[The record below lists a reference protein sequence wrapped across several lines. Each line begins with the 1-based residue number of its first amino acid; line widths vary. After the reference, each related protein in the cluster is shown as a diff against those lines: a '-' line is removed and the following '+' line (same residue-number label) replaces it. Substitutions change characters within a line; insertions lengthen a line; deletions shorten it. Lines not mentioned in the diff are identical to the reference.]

1 MNKYER
7 SMTLGFM
14 VFGGIFLIG
23 GIHYRLGRFNSPG
36 GGFFPFW
43 FGLILVTLAGAHL
56 MSNWKES
63 GKKEETFFDKRSGI
77 KKMIFTFISLLAFTV
92 LLSWLGFIIT
102 TFLFMLFLLRFI
114 EPQKWKVVLIGSIT
128 TTIIA
133 YAFFVLWL
141 KASLPPGILEKFLPY

>member
-14 VFGGIFLIG
+14 VFGAIFLIG
-23 GIHYRLGRFNSPG
+23 GIHYKIGRFNSPG
-36 GGFFPFW
+36 GGFLPFW
-43 FGLILVTLAGAHL
+43 FGLILVTLGGAHL
-56 MSNWKES
+56 ISNWKELR
-63 GKKEETFFDKRSGI
+63 KKEEKFFDKRSGM
-77 KKMIFTFISLLAFTV
+77 KKMVFTFISLPAYTF

-114 EPQKWKVVLIGSIT
+114 EPQKWKVVLIVSIM
-128 TTIIA
+128 TTIVA

-141 KASLPPGILEKFLPY
+141 RASLPPGILEKFLPY